1 MGSAL
6 VVGRCCD
13 LASVLLWCLCFVD
26 ALFVDGVSK
35 SNVGCCF
42 HHFHHSPS
50 RFPPIGWP
58 YVEAGCAVD
67 VIISFKED
75 RCIRWALACTSFTTL
90 SPHSTGWS
98 LGWRVTAKRRSYE
111 GWCEVQ
117 WSWRQRQVCCS
128 TVALKLTIGGSFS
141 AFVLTCLRLVREL
154 YFSLFTVVSHCIFR
168 PCLVSKKIFT
178 ESLDTCMEY

>member
-1 MGSAL
+1 MLLAL
-6 VVGRCCD
+6 VVALVVVSCPLLSPLRWD
-13 LASVLLWCLCFVD
+13 RHWLLAAVVTWRVSFFGVCFVD

-90 SPHSTGWS
+90 SPLSTGWS

-141 AFVLTCLRLVREL
+141 AFVLTVFDLFASCTSL
-154 YFSLFTVVSHCIFR
+154 FSLLY
-168 PCLVSKKIFT
+168 PLY
-178 ESLDTCMEY
+178 L